1 MLITTKAN
9 IASVSA
15 IGFSRRRAGRL
26 AAQIFLAIPDRGS
39 LPPLSCLKISR
50 GSVGLRISPITRA
63 WTISP
68 FSPVIAQGQGDY

>member
-15 IGFSRRRAGRL
+15 IGLSRREGFTGLLPESPFHPRSGKSST
-26 AAQIFLAIPDRGS
+26 AQ
-39 LPPLSCLKISR
+39 LPQDLTVQLVS
-50 GSVGLRISPITRA
+50 RISLITRA

-68 FSPVIAQGQGDY
+68 FSPVIV

>member
-15 IGFSRRRAGRL
+15 IGLSRRVGFTGLLPESPIHPRSGKSST
-26 AAQIFLAIPDRGS
+26 AQ
-39 LPPLSCLKISR
+39 LPRDLSVQL
-50 GSVGLRISPITRA
+50 VLRISLITRA

-68 FSPVIAQGQGDY
+68 FSPVIV